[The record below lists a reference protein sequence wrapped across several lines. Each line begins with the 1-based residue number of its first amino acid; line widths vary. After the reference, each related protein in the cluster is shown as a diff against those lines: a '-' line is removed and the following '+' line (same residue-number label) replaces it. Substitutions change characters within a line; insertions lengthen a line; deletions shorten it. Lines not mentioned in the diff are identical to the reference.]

1 MEYSLQKQHKL
12 LYPGQ
17 FKAVF
22 NQNDKIVMPGFVLLA
37 KKSRKAPSE
46 LAKSE
51 FAEAAA
57 QSIPSSPRLDSFPR
71 LGLYPRLGLVVSKKT
86 GNSVVRNRV
95 KRQMR
100 EVFRLTWRKYAAQLS
115 SVDFVLISRPV
126 VQPTSTESMF
136 SQFEKSLSILI
147 KRWNVS

>member
-46 LAKSE
+46 QAKTE
-51 FAEAAA
+51 NAETAE
-57 QSIPSSPRLDSFPR
+57 QSNPSSPRLDLF
-71 LGLYPRLGLVVSKKT
+71 PRLGLVVSKKT
-86 GNSVVRNRV
+86 GNSVIRNRV

-100 EVFRLTWRKYAAQLS
+100 EVFRLTWRKYAAQLA

-126 VQPTSTESMF
+126 SRPTSTESMF
-136 SQFEKSLSILI
+136 LQFEKSLSILI